1 MPSMQRW
8 RRNSGALYA
17 PLPRLRSQEMGLAQQ
32 AKKIHKP
39 MAIETLLGIPEM
51 ARAVSKF
58 IRATSRFR
66 QPEERAQ

>member
-1 MPSMQRW
+1 MLCCPAYAYKRW
-8 RRNSGALYA
+8 A
-17 PLPRLRSQEMGLAQQ
+17 LAQQ

-39 MAIETLLGIPEM
+39 MAIETLLGILEM